1 MLVNHKVQILIF
13 ISLMQ
18 LYCSC
23 TKKDANPPEIYLQS
37 PLSNES
43 FQLPCDIKVSGYAID
58 NEKVDRVEVALI
70 SENSVTIIQGFNIES
85 DSSYFE
91 YDLSLFVEDRLLLSG
106 NYFINIKAYDEF
118 ENFTSEYISIYLN
131 EIPKTLESL
140 IYITSNS
147 NQTFIHQQDSL
158 GNSQLVKQLSGNHIL
173 SMGNSR
179 SQHLFV
185 GTDQN
190 GDFIDLNSFTNLW
203 NVPIASPNNLLFIDG
218 SNSNYGDQS
227 HLVLGDGRIISYNK
241 NGNIINTIYSNP
253 QELFGK
259 FNIQEDIVL
268 VETYSSFLERD
279 LSVYFRQS
287 GIEKQRVEINGE
299 IVKIVPILNNE
310 YAIFSQFLNVSRISI
325 YYENLNQLY
334 TDLELPNSIIYDAR
348 FINDYLIF
356 SSSNGLYK
364 YDFNLNI
371 LNQISSNIKPSKIIL
386 NEMDPF
392 IYLTVGDELWTY
404 SEDGNLSFLSSFL
417 DSIRNFIPIY
427 NK

>member
-1 MLVNHKVQILIF
+1 MLVNYKVQIIIF

-18 LYCSC
+18 LFCSC
-23 TKKDANPPEIYLQS
+23 TKKDTNPPEINVQS
-37 PLSNES
+37 PLSNQS
-43 FQLPCDIKVSGYAID
+43 FQLPCNITVSGFAMD
-58 NEKVDRVEVALI
+58 NEMVDRVEVSLI
-70 SENSVTIIQGFNIES
+70 SENSVTIAQGFIIEA

-118 ENFTSEYISIYLN
+118 ENFNSVYISIYLN

-147 NQTFIHQQDSL
+147 NKTFVYKEDSL
-158 GNSQLVKQLSGNHIL
+158 GNAQLVKQLSGNHVL

-179 SQHLFV
+179 CQHLFV
-185 GTDQN
+185 GSDQN
-190 GDFIDLNSFTNLW
+190 GDFFDLNSFTNLW

-218 SNSNYGDQS
+218 SSSDDGNQS
-227 HLVLGDGRIISYNK
+227 YLVLGDGRIISYNK
-241 NGNIINTIYSNP
+241 NGNIINTIYSNH

-279 LSVYFRQS
+279 LTVYFKQS
-287 GIEKQRVEINGE
+287 GIEKQRIGINGE

-325 YYENLNQLY
+325 YYENTNQLY
-334 TDLELPNSIIYDAR
+334 TDLELPNSIIYDAV

-371 LNQISSNIKPSKIIL
+371 LNQN
-386 NEMDPF
+386 
-392 IYLTVGDELWTY
+392 
-404 SEDGNLSFLSSFL
+404 
-417 DSIRNFIPIY
+417 
-427 NK
+427 

>member
-1 MLVNHKVQILIF
+1 MLVNHKVKILIF
-13 ISLMQ
+13 ISFIQ

-23 TKKDANPPEIYLQS
+23 SKKDAIPPDLYVQS

-43 FQLPCDIKVSGYAID
+43 FQLPCDITVSGYVID
-58 NEKVDRVEVALI
+58 NEKVDRVEIDLV
-70 SENSVTIIQGFNIES
+70 SENSATIVQGFDIDA
-85 DSSYFE
+85 DSLYFE
-91 YDLSLFVEDRLLLSG
+91 YDLSLIIEDRLLLSG

-118 ENFTSEYISIYLN
+118 ENLTSKYISIYLN

-147 NQTFIHQQDSL
+147 NHTFIYQQDSL
-158 GNSQLVKQLSGNHIL
+158 GNFQLVKQLPGNHIL

-185 GTDQN
+185 GSDQN
-190 GDFIDLNSFTNLW
+190 GEFFDLNNFNQLW
-203 NVPIASPNNLLFIDG
+203 NVQVASSNYPLFIDVSKSG
-218 SNSNYGDQS
+218 NGDES
-227 HLVLGDGRIISYNK
+227 HLVLGDGRIVSYNK
-241 NGNIINTIYSNP
+241 NGNIINSIYSNP

-259 FNIQEDIVL
+259 FTIQNNIVL
-268 VETYSSFLERD
+268 VESFSSFLERD
-279 LSVYFRQS
+279 LAVYFRQS

-299 IVKIVPILNNE
+299 IVKIVPVLNNE
-310 YAIFSQFLNVSRISI
+310 YAIFSKFLNVSKISI
-325 YYENLNQLY
+325 YYENSNQLY
-334 TDLELPNSIIYDAR
+334 TDLELPNSIIYDAI

-371 LNQISSNIKPSKIIL
+371 LNQISPNIKASKIIP
-386 NEMDPF
+386 NEMDSF
-392 IYLTVGDELWTY
+392 IYLTVGTELWIY
-404 SEDGNLSFLSSFL
+404 SENGNLSLLSDYG
-417 DSIRNFIPIY
+417 DSIRNFIPVY

>member
-70 SENSVTIIQGFNIES
+70 SENSVTIIQGFNIEA

-392 IYLTVGDELWTY
+392 IYLTVGDELWAY

>member
-1 MLVNHKVQILIF
+1 MLVNHKVKILIF

-23 TKKDANPPEIYLQS
+23 NKKDSNPPELHVQS

-43 FQLPCDIKVSGYAID
+43 FQLPCDITVSGYAMD
-58 NEKVDRVEVALI
+58 NEKLDRVEVNLI
-70 SENSVTIIQGFNIES
+70 SENSATIVQDFNIES

-91 YDLSLFVEDRLLLSG
+91 YDLSLFVDDRLLLSG
-106 NYFINIKAYDEF
+106 SYFINIKAYDEF
-118 ENFTSEYISIYLN
+118 DNFTSEYISIYLN

-147 NQTFIHQQDSL
+147 NQTFIYQQDSL
-158 GNSQLVKQLSGNHIL
+158 GSCQLVKQLSGNHIL

-185 GTDQN
+185 GSDQN
-190 GDFIDLNSFTNLW
+190 GNFFDLNSFTNLW
-203 NVPIASPNNLLFIDG
+203 NVPIASSNNPLFIDG
-218 SNSNYGDQS
+218 FKSDAGDQS

-253 QELFGK
+253 QESFGK

-268 VETYSSFLERD
+268 VESFSSFLDRD
-279 LSVYFRQS
+279 LAIYFRQS

-325 YYENLNQLY
+325 YYENSNQLY

-348 FINDYLIF
+348 LINNYLMF

-371 LNQISSNIKPSKIIL
+371 LNQISSSIKASKIIL
-386 NEMDPF
+386 NEMDSF
-392 IYLTVGDELWTY
+392 IYLTDGNELWGY
-404 SEDGNLSFLSSFL
+404 SEDGNLSLLSNFV
-417 DSIRNFIPIY
+417 DTIRNFIPIF